1 MDVTWAER
9 IDLFRYALIAALAAG
24 LACPLV
30 GALLWLRRTSF
41 YGITL
46 PQFSAAGVVL
56 GYVVLPWWIATVG
69 LGGLT
74 LVEALDEPHAVMNYL
89 LAWAGGACLAG
100 LAALVWLGRGG
111 RGSEIGRVAA
121 AFALANAATYVFGR
135 LSPVGQ
141 THVEELLHGEV
152 LGVGPHECETI
163 VGVLGLVLLL
173 LAVFRRDLVLV
184 GFDRDFARVLG
195 RRVIAFEVLLHVLV
209 TLTVAVGT
217 IIVGPTLLFGL
228 LVLPPLAARPF
239 ARSMRGFLLF
249 GMLAGVMAVLLGVAL
264 SFEAD
269 LPLGAAVVAGG
280 ALTLL
285 PGVLVRRRA

>member
-9 IDLFRYALIAALAAG
+9 IDLFRYALIATLVAG

-56 GYVVLPWWIATVG
+56 GYVVLPWWITTIG

-74 LVEALDEPHAVMNYL
+74 LVEALDDPHAVMNYL
-89 LAWAGGACLAG
+89 LAWAAAACLAG
-100 LAALVWLGRGG
+100 LAVLVWLGRGG

-163 VGVLGLVLLL
+163 VGVLGVVLLL
-173 LAVFRRDLVLV
+173 LALFRRDLVLV

-195 RRVIAFEVLLHVLV
+195 RRVIAFEVLLHVLC

-217 IIVGPTLLFGL
+217 IILGPTLLFGL

-239 ARSMRGFLLF
+239 ARSMRAYLVI
-249 GMLAGVMAVLLGVAL
+249 GMGAGLAAVVLGVVL

-269 LPLGAAVVAGG
+269 LPLGAAVVAG
-280 ALTLL
+280 AAATLL
-285 PGVLVRRRA
+285 PGALVRRRS

>member
-74 LVEALDEPHAVMNYL
+74 LVEALVEPHAVMNYL